1 MPPQTP
7 SFGSFLSEQY
17 EILFGRSWPLIPS
30 ALTVAIL
37 SVFLFSFDRPWT
49 ASDGLRNW
57 GDWLIQLL
65 GFSVQADLLPP
76 HLYSG
81 SVLNFGVLIGGL
93 ASALLSREFALRPAP
108 FAEWAKAAT
117 GGIFMGSGAM
127 LAFGC
132 NIGGF
137 FSALAA
143 LSASGAAMMAGLL
156 FGALMGTRYLVYEN
170 AKAIAA
176 GKMSIPSSC
185 VAAER
190 PAASTAAFKLQP
202 LAGLI
207 VMAAMVGAA
216 ILYHAVGLTRLAIFL
231 SFGLAFGFVF
241 QRSRFCLV
249 QAFREPFMSG
259 GGDHTRAAALALTVA
274 TIGFAILKSA
284 DLRDASEWVFP
295 SFWHGALAG
304 GFLFGLGMTLAGGCG
319 AGSIWRAGEGH
330 VKLWVA
336 LVFFAASASLTRFVL
351 TRTEW
356 IRQLGDPVF
365 LPTAL
370 GWPGAILSV
379 AATMII
385 WYLLSGW
392 NEKRRSAVVLRI

>member
-1 MPPQTP
+1 
-7 SFGSFLSEQY
+7 
-17 EILFGRSWPLIPS
+17 
-30 ALTVAIL
+30 
-37 SVFLFSFDRPWT
+37 
-49 ASDGLRNW
+49 
-57 GDWLIQLL
+57 
-65 GFSVQADLLPP
+65 
-76 HLYSG
+76 
-81 SVLNFGVLIGGL
+81 
-93 ASALLSREFALRPAP
+93 
-108 FAEWAKAAT
+108 
-117 GGIFMGSGAM
+117 
-127 LAFGC
+127 
-132 NIGGF
+132 
-137 FSALAA
+137 
-143 LSASGAAMMAGLL
+143 
-156 FGALMGTRYLVYEN
+156 
-170 AKAIAA
+170 
-176 GKMSIPSSC
+176 
-185 VAAER
+185 
-190 PAASTAAFKLQP
+190 
-202 LAGLI
+202 
-207 VMAAMVGAA
+207 
-216 ILYHAVGLTRLAIFL
+216 
-231 SFGLAFGFVF
+231 
-241 QRSRFCLV
+241 
-249 QAFREPFMSG
+249 MSG

-392 NEKRRSAVVLRI
+392 NEQRRSAVVLRI